1 MLRNSS
7 VVCVIALALCATA
20 WPQEPSSRG
29 NSPVQQNAPSSQS
42 TTSANQT
49 ETPRIAPGSVIP
61 VELTKG
67 IDAKKVK
74 TGDPVEAKVTMDL
87 KTNSGEVL
95 VPKDTKVLGQVT
107 EAQPRTKE
115 QKESQ
120 IAIAFDHAVMKS
132 GGNMPLPL
140 SIQAVI
146 SPSAANGGGNNN
158 APNEG
163 AGPYGSQPSSGGVA
177 PTTGSRGGMGTGTP
191 SPQAPNVGAGMP
203 PDSSTQAG
211 GKARQPI
218 TGKTEGVVGISN
230 LTLAPAA
237 QPAQGSVLT
246 SDKNNVKLESGTLML
261 LKVNP

>member
-1 MLRNSS
+1 MLMLRNPSF
-7 VVCVIALALCATA
+7 VCVIALGLCVTA
-20 WPQEPSSRG
+20 WPQELGARG
-29 NSPVQQNAPSSQS
+29 NSPIQQNAPSQS

-49 ETPRIAPGSVIP
+49 RTPRIAPGSVIP

-67 IDAKKVK
+67 IDAKKAK

-87 KTNSGEVL
+87 KTDTGEVL
-95 VPKDTKVLGQVT
+95 VPKDTKVLGHVT
-107 EAQPRTKE
+107 EAQARTKE

-120 IAIAFDHAVMKS
+120 VAIAFDHAVTKS

-158 APNEG
+158 APYEG
-163 AGPYGSQPSSGGVA
+163 TRPSGSQPSSGGAA
-177 PTTGSRGGMGTGTP
+177 PTTGSRGGMNTGAPPPQTP
-191 SPQAPNVGAGMP
+191 GGLP
-203 PDSSTQAG
+203 PDSTTQAG
-211 GKARQPI
+211 GNARQPL

-230 LTLAPAA
+230 LKLSLAP

>member
-7 VVCVIALALCATA
+7 FVCVIALALSATA
-20 WPQEPSSRG
+20 WPQQPSSGG
-29 NSPVQQNAPSSQS
+29 NNPVQQKAQPQS
-42 TTSANQT
+42 PTSGRQT
-49 ETPRIAPGSVIP
+49 GTPRIAPGSVIP

-67 IDAKKVK
+67 IDAKKAK

-95 VPKDTKVLGQVT
+95 VPKDTKVVGHVT
-107 EAQPRTKE
+107 EAQARSKE

-120 IAIAFDHAVMKS
+120 VAIAFDHAVMKS
-132 GGNMPLPL
+132 GENMALPL

-146 SPSAANGGGNNN
+146 SPYAANGGGNNN

-163 AGPYGSQPSSGGVA
+163 AGSSASQPSSGGTA
-177 PTTGSRGGMGTGTP
+177 TTGSRGGMGTGTP
-191 SPQAPNVGAGMP
+191 PPQAPSGLP
-203 PDSSTQAG
+203 PDTSSQG
-211 GKARQPI
+211 GGNMHEPI

-230 LTLAPAA
+230 LRLAPAA
-237 QPAQGSVLT
+237 QPAQGSLLT
-246 SDKNNVKLESGTLML
+246 SEKNNVKLESGTLML

>member
-1 MLRNSS
+1 MMRNSCF
-7 VVCVIALALCATA
+7 VCVIALALSATA
-20 WPQEPSSRG
+20 WPQQPSSGG
-29 NSPVQQNAPSSQS
+29 NNPVQQKAPTQS
-42 TTSANQT
+42 ATAGSPTGTT
-49 ETPRIAPGSVIP
+49 RIAPGSVIP

-67 IDAKKVK
+67 IDAKKAK

-95 VPKDTKVLGQVT
+95 VPKDTKVVGHVT
-107 EAQPRTKE
+107 EAQARSKE

-120 IAIAFDHAVMKS
+120 VAIAFDHAVMKS
-132 GGNMPLPL
+132 GENMPLPL

-163 AGPYGSQPSSGGVA
+163 AGSSASQPSSGGTA
-177 PTTGSRGGMGTGTP
+177 PTTGTRGGTNTGAPPPQPP
-191 SPQAPNVGAGMP
+191 SGLP
-203 PDSSTQAG
+203 PDTSSQG
-211 GKARQPI
+211 GANTHEPI

-230 LTLAPAA
+230 LRLAPAA
-237 QPAQGSVLT
+237 QPAQGSLLT
-246 SDKNNVKLESGTLML
+246 SEKNNVKLESGTLML

>member
-7 VVCVIALALCATA
+7 FVCVIALALCATA

-29 NSPVQQNAPSSQS
+29 NSRVQQNAPSQS

-49 ETPRIAPGSVIP
+49 GTPRIAPGSVIP

-67 IDAKKVK
+67 IDAKKAK

-87 KTNSGEVL
+87 KTDAGEVL
-95 VPKDTKVLGQVT
+95 VPKDTKVLGRVT

-120 IAIAFDHAVMKS
+120 VAIAFDHAVMKS

-158 APNEG
+158 GPYEG
-163 AGPYGSQPSSGGVA
+163 AGTSASQPSTGGAA
-177 PTTGSRGGMGTGTP
+177 PTTGSRGGMNTGAP
-191 SPQAPNVGAGMP
+191 PPQAPGGLP
-203 PDSSTQAG
+203 PDSSAQG
-211 GKARQPI
+211 GGSARQPI

-230 LTLAPAA
+230 LKLAPAA

-246 SDKNNVKLESGTLML
+246 SEKNSVKLESGTLML